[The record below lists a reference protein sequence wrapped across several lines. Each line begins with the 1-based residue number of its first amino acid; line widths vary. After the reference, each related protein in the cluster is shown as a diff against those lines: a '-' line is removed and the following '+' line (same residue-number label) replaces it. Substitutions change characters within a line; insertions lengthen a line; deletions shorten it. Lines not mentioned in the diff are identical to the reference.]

1 MELKLKPILQT
12 LERRRYQR
20 VAISLLGRY
29 MLEDKREFPCQTA
42 DMSPGDVGLIAPVRG
57 KIGERVVAYLD
68 QIGRIE
74 GKIVRYTERGF
85 ALRLNL
91 PLVKR
96 EKIANQLTWLINRD
110 ALGMPED
117 RRHERVVPHLRHA
130 IMKVEGDREYIVR
143 LIDISMS
150 GAAVSTTAKPTIGAR
165 VLLGQTPGQVVRLF
179 EGGVGIT
186 FDAMITA
193 ENFDENIKL

>member
-1 MELKLKPILQT
+1 MTLKLKPIQKS
-12 LERRRYQR
+12 LERRRHQR

-74 GKIVRYTERGF
+74 GKIVRFTERGF

-110 ALGMPED
+110 ALGMLE
-117 RRHERVVPHLRHA
+117 
-130 IMKVEGDREYIVR
+130 
-143 LIDISMS
+143 
-150 GAAVSTTAKPTIGAR
+150 
-165 VLLGQTPGQVVRLF
+165 
-179 EGGVGIT
+179 
-186 FDAMITA
+186 
-193 ENFDENIKL
+193 

>member
-1 MELKLKPILQT
+1 MNLKLKPILKT
-12 LERRRYQR
+12 SERRRFQR

-29 MLEDKREFPCQTA
+29 MLEDKREFPCETT
-42 DMSPGDVGLIAPVRG
+42 DMSPGDVAIIAPVRG
-57 KIGERVVAYLD
+57 EIGERVVAYLD

-74 GKIVRYTERGF
+74 GRIARYTERGF
-85 ALRLNL
+85 ALRLSL
-91 PLVKR
+91 PPVKR

-130 IMKVEGDREYIVR
+130 IMKIEGDREYIVR
-143 LIDISMS
+143 LVDISMS
-150 GAAVSTTAKPTIGAR
+150 GAAVSTTAKPAVGAK
-165 VLLGQTPGQVVRLF
+165 VVLGQTPGYVVRMF
-179 EGGVGIT
+179 DGGLGIT
-186 FDAMITA
+186 FDEMITV